1 MLNLLLDVIAG
12 PIILLALWPVWL
24 AILIIAVVVITAV
37 IIRKRKKNKK

>member
-24 AILIIAVVVITAV
+24 LIIVVVVVTAV
-37 IIRKRKKNKK
+37 IIRWRKKNKK